1 MKNIAILGVHSAAGA
16 ELLAHM
22 LTTVDDARVFVL
34 DELGDPT
41 LEEDVVN
48 FLHKKGVGEDRA
60 LVWQRLRPAQHL
72 LGMSVREREDLLG
85 STLTVFVAPHRPVY
99 GMSLD
104 QIRCVA
110 TSAIRYL
117 SDLLKGR
124 DAEVNYLSSYL
135 IAGSRMGAYTEYDT
149 DCGQRARNAYE
160 YAALAGETA
169 ARALFPKERLKVFR
183 LPFLSGSECDGRV
196 FDAGSD
202 WSIIE
207 RDLRQSEG
215 VVFAY
220 PEAVVPVAP
229 VDLVSRHVFAIA
241 TAPDSSGTYHI
252 AHCGL
257 SVEALC
263 RQLGMPQAKYRNLV
277 AHRLRS
283 LMRGGGVSSASEA
296 TACISAFSAANY
308 LYPQVH
314 HDTYRYDRAAE
325 RLGLS
330 AIRGNRSV
338 RTESVRSDEQQA
350 RYHAAL
356 LAYSVVETVGDLSHD
371 KTWERKAVVDDM
383 VLPYL
388 DVGNGVPIVFLAGA
402 LGPEYWY
409 GTLRYLMDRHRCI
422 LHGAVGWS
430 ATLPNSGEYADHET
444 QAAVLKG
451 LLAHLDLR
459 GACHF
464 VATDVSATV
473 MQYFASRWP
482 EKIASLQ
489 LVNPM
494 TSPQEL
500 ARCITSSGR
509 SCLENEK
516 DTNKLIAELQKS
528 DPELRRMSAFDV
540 FVADPQRRTPE
551 RWRSLRD
558 NIGADRARIRLF
570 CAALKERMSP
580 NDLPKLSTMKCKV
593 RVLWSCDN
601 PIGDLSLYARVG
613 PDRER
618 RDIVLIADAGM
629 DLAEAQSALV
639 GDLIADYIST
649 FEESAGVT
657 HASRPD
663 AALDSGTPMKSVP
676 EELHTPAVERF
687 RLAVLG

>member
-22 LTTVDDARVFVL
+22 LATVDDARIFVL
-34 DELGDPT
+34 DELGDSA

-48 FLHKKGVGEDRA
+48 FLRNKGVGEDRS
-60 LVWQRLRPAQHL
+60 LVWQRLRPAEHL
-72 LGMSVREREDLLG
+72 LGMTMREREVLLG
-85 STLTVFVAPHRPVY
+85 SPLTVFVAPHRPVH
-99 GMSLD
+99 GMSPD

-110 TSAIRYL
+110 TSGIRYL
-117 SDLLKGR
+117 SALLKGH

-135 IAGSRMGAYTEYDT
+135 IAGSRMGAYTEYDI
-149 DCGQRARNAYE
+149 DCGQRARNACE
-160 YAALAGETA
+160 YAALVGETA
-169 ARALFPKERLKVFR
+169 ARELFPKERLKVFR
-183 LPFLSGSECDGRV
+183 LPFLSGSEYDGKV

-202 WSIIE
+202 WSIVE

-215 VVFAY
+215 VVYAY

-277 AHRLRS
+277 AYRLRS
-283 LMRGGGVSSASEA
+283 LMRGGGNSASEA

-314 HDTYRYDRAAE
+314 HDAYRYDRAAE

-330 AIRGNRSV
+330 TMRVNRSV
-338 RTESVRSDEQQA
+338 WTESSRSDEQQA

-356 LAYSVVETVGDLSHD
+356 FAYSVAETVGDLSHD
-371 KTWERKAVVDDM
+371 TTWERKAVVDDM
-383 VLPYL
+383 VIPYL
-388 DVGNGVPIVFLAGA
+388 DVGDGVPVVFLAGA

-409 GTLRYLMDRHRCI
+409 ATLRYLMDRHRCI

-430 ATLPNSGEYADHET
+430 ATLPNSGQYADHEA
-444 QAAVLKG
+444 QAAALKG

-489 LVNPM
+489 LVNPV

-500 ARCITSSGR
+500 ARCITSAGR
-509 SCLENEK
+509 SCLENQK
-516 DTNKLIAELQKS
+516 DTKKLIAELQKS
-528 DPELRRMSAFDV
+528 DSELRRMSAFDV
-540 FVADPQRRTPE
+540 LVADPQRRTPE

-558 NIGADRARIRLF
+558 NIAADPARIGLF

-601 PIGDLSLYARVG
+601 PVGDLSLYARVG
-613 PDRER
+613 PDQER

-629 DLAEAQSALV
+629 DLAEAQPALV
-639 GDLIADYIST
+639 GDLIADYIRAFKGS
-649 FEESAGVT
+649 VQVP
-657 HASRPD
+657 HAPRPD
-663 AALDSGTPMKSVP
+663 AVLESGIPMQSASEALRA
-676 EELHTPAVERF
+676 PAFEPF
-687 RLAVLG
+687 REAVLG